1 MSFIDFVTDQLSEI
15 ENITS
20 RRMFG
25 GYGLYRNGLIFAII
39 ADEELYFKSDDI
51 SLAQFENLGTKPF
64 TYERDGKKYSMK
76 YWKIPF
82 DILEDKEELEKWCD
96 LSYDVAIRAKK

>member
-1 MSFIDFVTDQLSEI
+1 MSFIDFVTDQLSDI

-25 GYGLYRNGLIFAII
+25 GHGLYRNGLIFAIT
-39 ADEELYFKSDDI
+39 ANEELYFKSDDI
-51 SLAQFENLGTKPF
+51 SLSRFEELGTRPF
-64 TYERDGKKYSMK
+64 SYERDGKKHSMR

-82 DILEDKEELEKWCD
+82 DVLEDKSELEKWCD
-96 LSYDVAIRAKK
+96 LSYDVAIRARK